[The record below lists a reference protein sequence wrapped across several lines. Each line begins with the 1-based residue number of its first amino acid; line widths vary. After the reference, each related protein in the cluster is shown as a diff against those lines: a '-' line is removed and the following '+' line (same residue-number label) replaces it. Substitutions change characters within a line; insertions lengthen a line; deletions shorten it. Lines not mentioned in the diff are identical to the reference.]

1 MPFMASMPGGGGA
14 PAGGGAVTMRVAPD
28 QVLALRARLAA
39 VSLDVGDFI
48 RAQGDALRAKPL
60 ALDEVSHDAADDF
73 ANNAKTAIDVAQQFV
88 DELDR
93 TIDALNRAAE
103 TYNLIEDVNTSA
115 MQQQNRGI

>member
-1 MPFMASMPGGGGA
+1 MK
-14 PAGGGAVTMRVAPD
+14 VAPD
-28 QVLALRARLAA
+28 QVLALRDKLAA

-48 RAQGDALRAKPL
+48 RAQGYALRAKPL
-60 ALDEVSHDAADDF
+60 ALDDVSHDAAEAF
-73 ANNAKTAIDVAQQFV
+73 ANNAKMAIDVAQKFA

-103 TYNLIEDVNTSA
+103 TYNLVEDVNTSA